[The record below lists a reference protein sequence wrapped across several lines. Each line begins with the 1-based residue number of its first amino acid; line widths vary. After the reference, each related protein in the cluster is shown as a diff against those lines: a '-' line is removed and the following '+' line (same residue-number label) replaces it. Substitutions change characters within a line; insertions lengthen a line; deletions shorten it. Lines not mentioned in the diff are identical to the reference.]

1 MAINIPILS
10 SLDTK
15 GFDKAARQFKLL
27 ETNSQKAGFVLKKA
41 FLPAATALGGLA
53 IAGVGAA
60 KMASDLNEE
69 TSKTRVVFDKASD
82 SVIDFSKS
90 AATALGQS
98 QTEALKAAGTFG
110 VLGKA
115 AGLTGTDLKDM
126 AVQFTTLAS
135 DLASFNNTTPEEA
148 VLALGA
154 GLRGESEPLR
164 RFGILLNDATLR
176 QKALELGLVKTT
188 KEALTPQIKSLA
200 AQAVILEQSSIAQGD
215 FSRTADGAANQ
226 QRILNAQLK
235 DAKTNLGKGFLPV
248 MTLAVG
254 LLSDFAGF
262 ARDNAPLIGAMAF
275 AIGGLAAAVVIANTA
290 MAAWGAISAVTTG
303 INLALATSFTAVQV
317 ATVVGIATAVAGAAV
332 LAGLAVKL
340 KKSIPE
346 AKGAKNAT
354 DLANKS
360 QKEYEEM
367 LKKSQVT
374 QGNTGGT
381 DKLIAKQNKAAAAA
395 KKLKEELNDA
405 KDVLRGQFADALT
418 KANDVLDEAV
428 KKFEDYK
435 KSVADSVQGNFSF
448 ANAQRDAEEN
458 TKAIADAA
466 ADLAAAQVKVSKAI
480 TGTDPD
486 ALTEAYSELAVA
498 QTKLDNLKKAPTT
511 FLDNLRKD
519 AAKVKNFGVLVN
531 RLIAG
536 GLSEAALNQVIAAG
550 ADAGTA
556 IAEELLGSASG
567 ILEANAL
574 TADVKSIAD
583 AVGQNSAAKFYQA
596 GVDAGTELVR
606 GIQSVVDKY
615 TIQLNAATTISQVQG
630 LTTGFNNE
638 TNGIF
643 NPSDFAAIDWS
654 SIIGAIDF
662 TGVGTLMADGGIVK
676 ASAGGTLA
684 IIGEAG
690 QDEAVIPLDQMSRY
704 GLGGGG
710 GGDIYLTVNA
720 LDPQAAAQSVVKALQ
735 SFNRTN
741 GPVPVNVRSL

>member
-1 MAINIPILS
+1 VAINIPILS

-15 GFDKAARQFKLL
+15 GFDKAAREFAKLDK
-27 ETNSQKAGFVLKKA
+27 NSERAGFALKKA
-41 FLPAATALGGLA
+41 FLPAVAALGGLA
-53 IAGVGAA
+53 VAGIGAA

-126 AVQFTTLAS
+126 AVEFTTLAS

-188 KEALTPQIKSLA
+188 KDALTPQIKSLA
-200 AQAVILEQSSIAQGD
+200 AQAVILEQSTVAQGD
-215 FSRTADGAANQ
+215 FARTADGAANQ

-248 MTLAVG
+248 MSIAVG
-254 LLSDFAGF
+254 LLSDFAEF
-262 ARDNAPLIGAMAF
+262 ARNNAPLIGAMVF
-275 AIGGLAAAVVIANTA
+275 AIGGLSAAIVIANVG
-290 MAAWGAISAVTTG
+290 MAAWNAISAITTG
-303 INLALATSFTAVQV
+303 VNLALATSFTAVQV

-332 LAGLAVKL
+332 LAGLALKL

-405 KDVLRGQFADALT
+405 KDVLRGQFADALN
-418 KANDVLDEAV
+418 KANEVLDEAI
-428 KKFEDYK
+428 KKFNDYK
-435 KSVADSVQGNFSF
+435 RSVADSVEGNFSF
-448 ANAQRDAEEN
+448 SNSQREAEQN

-466 ADLAAAQVKVSKAI
+466 ADLAAAQAKVSKAI
-480 TGTDPD
+480 SGTDPD
-486 ALTEAYSELAVA
+486 ALTDAYRDLAEA

-606 GIQSVVDKY
+606 GIQAVVDTY
-615 TIQLNAATTISQVQG
+615 TIQLNAATTIGQVAN
-630 LTTGFNNE
+630 LTTNFANE

-643 NPSDFAAIDWS
+643 NPSDFSGIDWN
-654 SIIGAIDF
+654 SIIGQID
-662 TGVGTLMADGGIVK
+662 VGGLATFFADGGIVK

-684 IIGEAG
+684 VIGEAG
-690 QDEAVIPLDQMSRY
+690 QDEAVIPLNQMGRY
-704 GLGGGG
+704 GFGSG
-710 GGDIYLTVNA
+710 GGDVYVTVTSADPNA
-720 LDPQAAAQSVVKALQ
+720 VVDALRTYMFRNGSVPITV
-735 SFNRTN
+735 
-741 GPVPVNVRSL
+741 G

>member
-1 MAINIPILS
+1 VAINIPILS

>member
-1 MAINIPILS
+1 VAINIPILS

-53 IAGVGAA
+53 IAGAGAA

-332 LAGLAVKL
+332 LAGLAIKL

-466 ADLAAAQVKVSKAI
+466 ADLAAAQVKVSKAMS
-480 TGTDPD
+480 GTDPD

-606 GIQSVVDKY
+606 GIQSVVDTY
-615 TIQLNAATTISQVQG
+615 TIQLNAATTIGQVQG
-630 LTTGFNNE
+630 LTTAFSNE

-643 NPSDFAAIDWS
+643 NPSDFAGIDWN
-654 SIIGAIDF
+654 SIIGQID
-662 TGVGTLMADGGIVK
+662 VGGLATFFADGGIVK

-684 IIGEAG
+684 VIGEAG
-690 QDEAVIPLDQMSRY
+690 QDEAVIPLDQMGRY
-704 GLGGGG
+704 GFGSS
-710 GGDIYLTVNA
+710 GGDTNVNIHVNGGDPQAVVNA
-720 LDPQAAAQSVVKALQ
+720 LRRYMQV
-735 SFNRTN
+735 N
-741 GPVPVNVRSL
+741 GSIPIRVTG

>member
-1 MAINIPILS
+1 VAINIPILS

-27 ETNSQKAGFVLKKA
+27 ETNSQKAGFVLQKA
-41 FLPAATALGGLA
+41 FLPAAAALGGLT
-53 IAGVGAA
+53 IAAFGAA

-69 TSKTRVVFDKASD
+69 TGKTRVIFGNAAD
-82 SVIDFSKS
+82 SIIDFSKT

-98 QTEALKAAGTFG
+98 QTEALKAAATFG
-110 VLGKA
+110 GLGKA

-154 GLRGESEPLR
+154 GLRGEAEPLR
-164 RFGILLNDATLR
+164 RFNILLNDATLR

-188 KEALTPQIKSLA
+188 KDALTPQIKSLA
-200 AQAVILEQSSIAQGD
+200 AQAVILEQSTTAQGN
-215 FSRTADGAANQ
+215 FSDTADDAANQ
-226 QRILNAQLK
+226 QRIFNSQLK
-235 DAKTNLGKGFLPV
+235 DARTNIGKGFLPV

-262 ARDNAPLIGAMAF
+262 ASENAPLIGAMAF

-395 KKLKEELNDA
+395 KKLKEQLNDA

-458 TKAIADAA
+458 TKAIAEAA
-466 ADLAAAQVKVSKAI
+466 ADLAAAQVKVSKAMS
-480 TGTDPD
+480 GTDPD

-596 GVDAGTELVR
+596 GVDAGTELVK

-630 LTTGFNNE
+630 LTTGFTNE

-704 GLGGGG
+704 GFDGGGG
-710 GGDIYLTVNA
+710 TNVTIHVNGGDPQAVVNA
-720 LDPQAAAQSVVKALQ
+720 LRRYMQVNGSVPIRV
-735 SFNRTN
+735 T
-741 GPVPVNVRSL
+741 G